1 MDNSQH
7 IDMDFR
13 ALLALKRKE
22 HKDLDRAI
30 ESLISDPQID
40 QLQLRRLKKKK
51 LSLKDEIKALEEQF
65 FPDIIA

>member
-1 MDNSQH
+1 MDHSKH
-7 IDMDFR
+7 IDTNFR
-13 ALLALKRKE
+13 ALLAKKRKE

-30 ESLISDPQID
+30 ETLISASHID

>member
-13 ALLALKRKE
+13 ALLAIKRKE

-30 ESLISDPQID
+30 ESLISAPNTD

>member
-22 HKDLDRAI
+22 HKDLDRAV